1 MFKKFLSVPN
11 HSIRVFVKRKRIN
24 LGVGYGLE
32 IPVDILFYG
41 NKKAIQWAKITLD
54 SADGNVK
61 KKFLRDL
68 KLRHFEKISYFVLL
82 RCFFWPVRYWE
93 VIFTGIM

>member
-32 IPVDILFYG
+32 IPVDIFYFMAIKKLFNG
-41 NKKAIQWAKITLD
+41 Q
-54 SADGNVK
+54 
-61 KKFLRDL
+61 R
-68 KLRHFEKISYFVLL
+68 
-82 RCFFWPVRYWE
+82 
-93 VIFTGIM
+93 